1 MNWFKKLF
9 TKPKSRESDS
19 REFLQNFMPSAEKVM
34 ALANEEAL
42 RLNHNFIGT
51 EHILLGLV
59 KLGNGMAANVLAKF
73 ELNLEKTRTEV
84 EKIDGRGPGRK
95 ITFSLPYTPRVKEVL
110 KMARNDAKLLKHT
123 YIGTEHLLLGIL
135 SEGKGVAVMVLKKF
149 NVNIEQTRIE
159 MLNEINPNFLSSD
172 DGQKKSS

>member
-1 MNWFKKLF
+1 MNWLKKLF
-9 TKPKSRESDS
+9 TKSKPRESDS
-19 REFLQNFMPSAEKVM
+19 REFLENFMPSAEKVM
-34 ALANEEAL
+34 TLANEEAL

-73 ELNLEKTRTEV
+73 ELNLEKTRLEV
-84 EKIDGRGPGRK
+84 EKLDGRGPDRK

-110 KMARNDAKLLKHT
+110 KLARNDAKSLKHT

-149 NVNIEQTRIE
+149 NVNIEQTRKE
-159 MLNEINPNFLSSD
+159 MLNEINPHFLSGND
-172 DGQKKSS
+172 AQQKQG